1 MKSNEVNNNIKF
13 YIFLE
18 VLKKYSN
25 INPHEEI
32 SKEVKKTK
40 LNHMILSVKEI
51 NEKMKTEIYERM
63 NIELQQDLDRRTI
76 YQYVDDLKELGFE
89 ITTYKDNKIGYA
101 LVTKDI
107 ERYELRILVDSL
119 SANRFMTKKKTAELI
134 GKLCKFQNEY
144 AGYDFYK
151 QVSIPDRAK
160 SINEGILNN
169 INSIDA
175 AISRGKKITFNYCDY
190 NYKKE
195 LVYRTYKDSEDKKQY
210 TVTPIGLILKE
221 DHYYLVTTHNKYNDL
236 TNYRVDRMKDVIV
249 LDEDGRS
256 LKEIK
261 GYEDGKFN
269 AAIYAKKNFK
279 MFSGNDC
286 EVVLRINKNL
296 LNLVI
301 DELGDDVKLHKI
313 DDDTFQARF
322 NAQYGTGLTKWV
334 LQLGADA
341 NVISP
346 PELRED
352 VRKSLEDMIKLYR

>member
-195 LVYRTYKDSEDKKQY
+195 LVYRTYKDSQDKKQY

-221 DHYYLVTTHNKYNDL
+221 DHYYLVTIHNKYNDL

-313 DDDTFQARF
+313 DDDTFQASF

-346 PELRED
+346 AELRED